1 MGKKCNM
8 CISVTKMTTVLGRV
22 SSVAVLL
29 GMILQLTSTPLK
41 GAAAT
46 SPGEKSSV

>member
-8 CISVTKMTTVLGRV
+8 CISVTEKTTVLGSV
-22 SSVAVLL
+22 SSVAILL

-46 SPGEKSSV
+46 SPRQRLG